1 MRSEPRGMRLTWD
14 GAGFS
19 DFSILWDGIAKF
31 TGGRLTLSRGVLD
44 VGLTLINAGA
54 VIIIGGE
61 R

>member
-1 MRSEPRGMRLTWD
+1 MRLTWD